1 MFEICIAYE
10 NGNVHRHC
18 NFYVFHILSY
28 IYIYSAIHL
37 VACSAIQTLMHT
49 VRGNIVADVEIKN
62 SD

>member
-1 MFEICIAYE
+1 MKMAMFTDTAIS
-10 NGNVHRHC
+10 
-18 NFYVFHILSY
+18 VFHILSY